1 MEMSKSQSIPSVPS
15 SPEASEASLDWSE
28 LTLRVSENPLNDF
41 HRWLV
46 ADLDLLERELDQ
58 FASKQSRRSGR
69 S

>member
-1 MEMSKSQSIPSVPS
+1 MEMSKSQSIPSVPA

-28 LTLRVSENPLNDF
+28 LTLRVSENHLNDF

-46 ADLDLLERELDQ
+46 ADLDLLERELAQ